1 MAKKTKKMQ
10 RGGRSEATHM
20 ASGQPIQWQ
29 SGATGQRRK
38 ADYMSH
44 VAPKVARK
52 QMKRQAAAGGPGRG
66 AMRAAGPGGK
76 AGGAVKK
83 MQGGGVTSVRGRGGP
98 NVRPKVNVLGTGAAA
113 AHQRAR
119 AGGFKG
125 THASELA
132 SQQGPASQR
141 TQSTGGR
148 RGARGGPPGF
158 SGGGTVSYND
168 LIRSKGW

>member
-52 QMKRQAAAGGPGRG
+52 QMRRQAAAGGPGRG
-66 AMRAAGPGGK
+66 ATSGIGIK
-76 AGGAVKK
+76 AGGTVKK

-98 NVRPKVNVLGTGAAA
+98 NVSPRVNVLGTGAAA

-119 AGGFKG
+119 AGG

-132 SQQGPASQR
+132 RQQGAGSQR
-141 TQSTGGR
+141 TRSTGGA

>member
-20 ASGQPIQWQ
+20 ASGNPIQWQ
-29 SGATGQRRK
+29 SGPTGQRRK

-66 AMRAAGPGGK
+66 ATSGIGIK
-76 AGGAVKK
+76 AGGTVKLK
-83 MQGGGVTSVRGRGGP
+83 
-98 NVRPKVNVLGTGAAA
+98 
-113 AHQRAR
+113 
-119 AGGFKG
+119 
-125 THASELA
+125 
-132 SQQGPASQR
+132 
-141 TQSTGGR
+141 
-148 RGARGGPPGF
+148 
-158 SGGGTVSYND
+158 GGGTVSYND

>member
-52 QMKRQAAAGGPGRG
+52 QMRRQAAAGGPGRG
-66 AMRAAGPGGK
+66 AVRAAGPGGK

-83 MQGGGVTSVRGRGGP
+83 MQRGRSVETMASGQPIQWQSGPTGQRRKRDYMSYVAPGAAKRQLAKQAASGGPGRRAAHIGGGGW
-98 NVRPKVNVLGTGAAA
+98 K
-113 AHQRAR
+113 
-119 AGGFKG
+119 
-125 THASELA
+125 
-132 SQQGPASQR
+132 
-141 TQSTGGR
+141 
-148 RGARGGPPGF
+148 
-158 SGGGTVSYND
+158 GGGAVSMNKGGSVPSYND

>member
-29 SGATGQRRK
+29 SGPTGQRRK
-38 ADYMSH
+38 ADYMSY

-66 AMRAAGPGGK
+66 AVRAAGPGGK

-83 MQGGGVTSVRGRGGP
+83 MQGGGMAPAISPKVQLTPRQQMGATIRPQMARLDREMKSRMRGHTPQEYQPGGKGGGP
-98 NVRPKVNVLGTGAAA
+98 VKKL
-113 AHQRAR
+113 
-119 AGGFKG
+119 K
-125 THASELA
+125 
-132 SQQGPASQR
+132 
-141 TQSTGGR
+141 
-148 RGARGGPPGF
+148 
-158 SGGGTVSYND
+158 GGGTVSYND

>member
-10 RGGRSEATHM
+10 RGRRTELTHM
-20 ASGQPIQWQ
+20 ASGEPIQWQ

-52 QMKRQAAAGGPGRG
+52 QLKKQAAAGGPGRG
-66 AMRAAGPGGK
+66 AVRAAGPGGK

-119 AGGFKG
+119 AGA

-132 SQQGPASQR
+132 RLQGPASQR
-141 TQSTGGR
+141 TRSTGGA